1 MNCDVTYEELAALA
15 AGDLDE
21 ARAAEIRE
29 HTTNCEDCR
38 RRLNDLA
45 GADSALAA
53 LKPDLPSGEVILAV
67 RRALSAEIRGAPTR
81 EIMTLDEV
89 AGFLRMTPDE
99 MAEVAEDL
107 PAFELAGRVRVR
119 RERLVEW
126 IQLRER
132 DYARRV
138 AASWAARVTS
148 GELTEGVV

>member
-1 MNCDVTYEELAALA
+1 VTYEELAALA

-21 ARAAEIRE
+21 ARGAEIRE
-29 HTTNCEDCR
+29 HATSCENCR
-38 RRLNDLA
+38 RRSRELA
-45 GADSALAA
+45 EADGALAA
-53 LKPDLPSGEVILAV
+53 LKPNLPSARTIFAV
-67 RRALSAEIRGAPTR
+67 RRAISVGLRGAPTR

-89 AGFLRMTPDE
+89 AEFLRISPVE

-119 RERLVEW
+119 RERLIEW
-126 IQLRER
+126 LELRER

-148 GELTEGVV
+148 GELAEGVV